1 MRSVCVCL
9 DWPAVICAIVS
20 AISAPDSR
28 VYRAADNAL
37 ITARH
42 RDLRAWGEEEGGGGG
57 LCGESGA
64 PVCALHPV
72 CRQVGSQWEG
82 EPGWA

>member
-1 MRSVCVCL
+1 MRRVCVCL

-42 RDLRAWGEEEGGGGG
+42 RDLRAWGEEGDCVAKAGPPCVLYTQSAARRAANG
-57 LCGESGA
+57 
-64 PVCALHPV
+64 
-72 CRQVGSQWEG
+72 
-82 EPGWA
+82 